1 MNVLIAEDDAMTRL
15 MLQRAVEHQGH
26 ACLVAQDGLQAWQL
40 LQAHTVDVVISDWL
54 MPLVDGIELCRRVR
68 KQMEGVS
75 SYTYFIFLTVLD
87 DKEHMLA
94 AMQEGADDYLAKP
107 LDRIDLHARL
117 QAAARVTS
125 LYRQVAAHKAELER
139 SNAELAQFASVVS
152 HDLRSPLTS
161 IAGFSE
167 LLQRYYADHHDA
179 NATRYI
185 TSIMDGVKHMQTL
198 IEGLLTYAL
207 VGAQASPPEPVD
219 CTVVIERALTNLHA
233 AIEARGAMVTHA
245 ALPTVAADATQ
256 LSEVFQNLIGNA
268 IKYCRETPR
277 VAISADREGAEWLFS
292 VRDNGIGMDPADAE
306 RIFGIFQRA
315 PAAAEYPG
323 TGIGLA
329 LCKKIIERHSGRI
342 WVESCVGEGAT
353 FKFTLPVLRQD

>member
-1 MNVLIAEDDAMTRL
+1 
-15 MLQRAVEHQGH
+15 
-26 ACLVAQDGLQAWQL
+26 
-40 LQAHTVDVVISDWL
+40 
-54 MPLVDGIELCRRVR
+54 
-68 KQMEGVS
+68 
-75 SYTYFIFLTVLD
+75 
-87 DKEHMLA
+87 
-94 AMQEGADDYLAKP
+94 
-107 LDRIDLHARL
+107 
-117 QAAARVTS
+117 VTS

-139 SNAELAQFASVVS
+139 SNAELAQFASIVS

-233 AIEARGAMVTHA
+233 AIEERGAMVTHP

-256 LSEVFQNLIGNA
+256 LSQVFQNLIGNA
-268 IKYCRETPR
+268 IKYCHETPR
-277 VAISADREGAEWLFS
+277 VAISAQRKGAEWLFS

-315 PAAAEYPG
+315 HSAAEYPG

-353 FKFTLPVLRQD
+353 FKFTLPVLRHD